1 MHRSSF
7 CAGLLE
13 DGADRI
19 RLAVM
24 PLIVRHVLNAAV
36 HDDMDLP
43 RAFAE
48 ESPLKNALFFDTS
61 PGHPR

>member
-7 CAGLLE
+7 CVGLLE

-24 PLIVRHVLNAAV
+24 PLIGRQILDAALY
-36 HDDMDLP
+36 DY
-43 RAFAE
+43 
-48 ESPLKNALFFDTS
+48 
-61 PGHPR
+61 